1 MVGELSDIWQ
11 MKAILN
17 PGDPF
22 VLPRKVE
29 IRECRFDAPG
39 AGGRK
44 LANGACSVRGWCIAK
59 KVSRHSGKPRAR
71 VHARMCGWREDAWSD
86 LAHR

>member
-22 VLPRKVE
+22 VLQRKVE

-39 AGGRK
+39 TGGRK
-44 LANGACSVRGWCIAK
+44 LANGACSVL
-59 KVSRHSGKPRAR
+59 R
-71 VHARMCGWREDAWSD
+71 VP
-86 LAHR
+86 